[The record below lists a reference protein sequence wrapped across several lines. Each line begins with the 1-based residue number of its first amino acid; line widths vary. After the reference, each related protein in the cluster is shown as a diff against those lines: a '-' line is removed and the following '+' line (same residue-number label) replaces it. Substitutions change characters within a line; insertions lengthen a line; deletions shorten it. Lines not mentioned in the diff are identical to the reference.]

1 MPRPCRQG
9 HSDHA
14 EVLRPAERS
23 RPCGGR
29 VLLASERPVAT
40 VLAAK
45 TIRPDYVSGDSFRYL
60 VITGGKVA
68 ALAKAADEAA
78 RLVGPSARQIDLGDA
93 CVGPGFIDTHIHA
106 LQAAADARLVSL
118 RDAATID
125 GLLAAVRAAGLG
137 RTADAW
143 TVTGR
148 NWHESG
154 LREGRLPT
162 RAELDALGLPG
173 PVLGRRGSHLAGAN
187 PHAT

>member
-1 MPRPCRQG
+1 MQRCRARRSAAG
-9 HSDHA
+9 
-14 EVLRPAERS
+14 PA
-23 RPCGGR
+23 GGR

-40 VLAAK
+40 VLAAR

-78 RLVGPSARQIDLGDA
+78 RLAGPSARHADLGDA

-106 LQAAADARLVSL
+106 L
-118 RDAATID
+118 
-125 GLLAAVRAAGLG
+125 LAAVRAAGFG
-137 RTADAW
+137 STADAW

-162 RAELDALGLPG
+162 RAELDGLGVPG
-173 PVLGRRGSHLAGAN
+173 PILLRRGSHLAVLNSRAIALLGEPVAEDGQV
-187 PHAT
+187 HADELIARALEL

>member
-45 TIRPDYVSGDSFRYL
+45 NIRPDYISGDSFRYL

-68 ALAKAADEAA
+68 ALAKTADEAA
-78 RLVGPSARQIDLGDA
+78 RRAGPSARHADLGDA

-106 LQAAADARLVSL
+106 LQAAADVRLVSL
-118 RDAATID
+118 REATTLD
-125 GLLAAVRAAGLG
+125 GLLSAVREAGLG
-137 RTADAW
+137 RTADTW

-148 NWHESG
+148 NWHESW
-154 LREGRLPT
+154 LPERRLP
-162 RAELDALGLPG
+162 
-173 PVLGRRGSHLAGAN
+173 
-187 PHAT
+187 